1 MRAWLLAAGCY
12 NLAWG
17 AIAVCVPHW
26 MLSVLGVVPVGADA
40 GFDNATVAAQLWAC
54 IGMIVGVYGVG
65 YLVASR
71 DPARHWPIVLVGLL
85 GKVLGPI
92 GFLIAAVRDQLP
104 WAMGFTILT
113 NDVVWWVPFGM
124 ILWHAARAAQPAPP
138 GEAPSLDYALGQ
150 LRDQNG
156 RTLADIA
163 NERPTVVMLLRHT
176 GCTFCRE
183 ALALAAAR
191 QRDVADAGYSMAV
204 VGMSPHPD
212 TLAQVASRHGLHDAS
227 FIADPDRV
235 LYRALELQRGSFLEL
250 FGPRVWMG
258 GLRALLRGHGVGML
272 QGDGFQMPGAFV
284 IHHGHVVRSFRAA
297 AASDQP
303 DLSELAC
310 PLN

>member
-1 MRAWLLAAGCY
+1 MRAWLLAAGSY

-17 AIAVCVPHW
+17 AIAVSVPHW
-26 MLSVLGVVPVGADA
+26 MLGVLRVVPAGADT
-40 GFDNATVAAQLWAC
+40 GLEGATVAAQLWAC

-85 GKVLGPI
+85 GKVLGPT

-104 WAMGFTILT
+104 WSMGFTILT
-113 NDVVWWVPFGM
+113 NDVVWWAPFCM

-138 GEAPSLDYALGQ
+138 GGAPSLDHALGQ

-156 RTLADIA
+156 RALANITD
-163 NERPTVVMLLRHT
+163 ERPTVVLLLRHT

-183 ALALAAAR
+183 SLALAAAR
-191 QRDVADAGYSMAV
+191 QTDVANAGYSMAV

-212 TLAQVASRHGLHDAS
+212 ALALVASRYGFHNAS
-227 FIADPDRV
+227 FIADPDRM
-235 LYRALELQRGSFLEL
+235 LYRALELRRGSFLEL

-258 GLRALLRGHGVGML
+258 GLRALLRGHGIGML
-272 QGDGFQMPGAFV
+272 QGDGFQMPGAFL
-284 IHHGHVVRSFRAA
+284 IHRGRVVRSFRAET
-297 AASDQP
+297 ASDQP

-310 PLN
+310 PLT

>member
-1 MRAWLLAAGCY
+1 MSGWLLAAGFY

-17 AIAVCVPHW
+17 AIAVSLPGW
-26 MLSVLGVVPVGADA
+26 MLRVLGVLPAGADT
-40 GFDNATVAAQLWAC
+40 GFDGATVAAQLWAC

-85 GKVLGPI
+85 GKVFGPI

-124 ILWHAARAAQPAPP
+124 ILWHSARAAQPAPP
-138 GEAPSLDYALGQ
+138 GGAPSLDHALGQ

-156 RTLADIA
+156 LTLAMITD
-163 NERPTVVMLLRHT
+163 ERPTVVLLLRHT

-183 ALALAAAR
+183 SLALAAAR
-191 QRDVADAGYSMAV
+191 QTDVANAGFSMAV

-212 TLAQVASRHGLHDAS
+212 ALALVASRYGLHNAS
-227 FIADPDRV
+227 FIADPDRM
-235 LYRALELQRGSFLEL
+235 LYQTLSSAGSFLEL
-250 FGPRVWMG
+250 FGPRLDGWPPRFA
-258 GLRALLRGHGVGML
+258 GLASACCRRRVPDARGVRDPPRARR
-272 QGDGFQMPGAFV
+272 PFV
-284 IHHGHVVRSFRAA
+284 PRA

-303 DLSELAC
+303 DLSNSRA
-310 PLN
+310 